1 MSKDKD
7 DNSKKKKKEAS
18 KTALITPFVMLLAT
32 AVVAI
37 YTFFQRFPLGRWL
50 VIVLFTLVIFFAIGA
65 SIQKIVERYVNA
77 ILEKE
82 KAEAEAEAARAEEVK
97 TEAAGKESDEKKVSD
112 DGKKVSDK
120 TDNKVKNVQN
130 AKEVKNVTKHQ

>member
-7 DNSKKKKKEAS
+7 DNKKKKKEIS

-37 YTFFQRFPLGRWL
+37 YTFFQRFPFGRWL

-65 SIQKIVERYVNA
+65 SIQKIVERYVAA

-82 KAEAEAEAARAEEVK
+82 KADAEKAAKAAKAEEK
-97 TEAAGKESDEKKVSD
+97 PEPAAEESDEKAGKSEKVS
-112 DGKKVSDK
+112 K
-120 TDNKVKNVQN
+120 
-130 AKEVKNVTKHQ
+130 

>member
-7 DNSKKKKKEAS
+7 DNKKKKKEIS

-37 YTFFQRFPLGRWL
+37 YTFFQRFPFGRWL

-65 SIQKIVERYVNA
+65 SIQKIVERYVAA

-82 KAEAEAEAARAEEVK
+82 KADAEKAAKAEEK
-97 TEAAGKESDEKKVSD
+97 QEPADEESDEKAGKSEKVS
-112 DGKKVSDK
+112 K
-120 TDNKVKNVQN
+120 
-130 AKEVKNVTKHQ
+130 